1 MSELS
6 MLLFAAMEGA
16 EDVDR
21 NRLLLAASA
30 FLDATTP
37 LAASEGAE
45 LARTMAFRAM
55 DWAVFDTAETYHA
68 LFRAVSRFAHTCR
81 VC

>member
-1 MSELS
+1 
-6 MLLFAAMEGA
+6 MEA
-16 EDVDR
+16 PEDVDK
-21 NRLLLAASA
+21 NRLLLAANA

-37 LAASEGAE
+37 LADASEGAE
-45 LARTMAFRAM
+45 LARTMAFRAI

-68 LFRAVSRFAHTCR
+68 LFRAMSRFAH